1 MLKVTNLFLLTI
13 LNTSVPMCAPGCVY
27 MEKVV
32 GGEAAGVVLGQT
44 YHSVLLTASP
54 KPGVST
60 MVSRS
65 FTPFSSM
72 STACLVIST
81 VCMIRSREGGN

>member
-1 MLKVTNLFLLTI
+1 MLKVTSLFLLTI
-13 LNTSVPMCAPGCVY
+13 LGMSVHLRVCM
-27 MEKVV
+27 KW
-32 GGEAAGVVLGQT
+32 GEGAARVVLGQT

-65 FTPFSSM
+65 LTPFSSM
-72 STACLVIST
+72 STACLVISA
-81 VCMIRSREGGN
+81 VCMIRSGEGGN

>member
-1 MLKVTNLFLLTI
+1 MLKVTNFFLLTI
-13 LNTSVPMCAPGCVY
+13 LAISVQLGVH
-27 MEKVV
+27 MEWEVE
-32 GGEAAGVVLGQT
+32 GAGAGVVLGQT

-65 FTPFSSM
+65 LTPFSSM

-81 VCMIRSREGGN
+81 VCMIRSGEGGN

>member
-13 LNTSVPMCAPGCVY
+13 LDTSVPLCAPACVY
-27 MEKVV
+27 EQVV

-81 VCMIRSREGGN
+81 VCMIRSGEEGN